1 MTPKDAMYLNV
12 IEGRLAALEVVMIAL
27 VRTQPST
34 EFKRNYFEAKE
45 EAIAMLLANHTVSDG
60 MHNALERRLQ
70 SLEEWLCIKA
80 DQPWED

>member
-1 MTPKDAMYLNV
+1 MSEKLYLHD

-27 VRTQPST
+27 VRTQPSS

-60 MHNALERRLQ
+60 MHNALERRLK
-70 SLEEWLCIKA
+70 SLEEWLYIKA
-80 DQPWED
+80 D